1 MLFGACKFNE
11 GEVTAFYSASSHLS
25 LSYSVGRIL
34 YPRLFFW
41 HWDLGGNLR
50 VSFMNGTGF
59 RGWAGWNQRAGG

>member
-25 LSYSVGRIL
+25 LSYSVGSIL
-34 YPRLFFW
+34 YPRLFLPR
-41 HWDLGGNLR
+41 DLGGNFR

-59 RGWAGWNQRAGG
+59 RG